1 MTDTPEHLN
10 NHHRDTLN
18 EILRHPVSHNIEWKR
33 VRSLLEAVADT
44 TREHNGK
51 YEVTL
56 AGGTDFLS
64 VPHGKDI
71 DEQTVVDLRKMLR
84 RAGYEADKK

>member
-1 MTDTPEHLN
+1 MTVHLN
-10 NHHRDTLN
+10 NHHRDTLDQ
-18 EILRHPVSHNIEWKR
+18 ILRHPASSNIEWKR

-56 AGGTDFLS
+56 AGETDYLET
-64 VPHGKDI
+64 PRGKDI
-71 DEQTVVDLRKMLR
+71 DEQTVVDLRKMLT
-84 RAGYEADKK
+84 RAGYTLDTK

>member
-1 MTDTPEHLN
+1 MTVHLN
-10 NHHRDTLN
+10 NHHRDTLD
-18 EILRHPVSHNIEWKR
+18 EILRHPTSSNIEWKR

-56 AGGTDFLS
+56 AGETDYLE
-64 VPHGKDI
+64 PPRGKDI
-71 DEQTVVDLRKMLR
+71 DEQTVVDLRKMLT
-84 RAGYEADKK
+84 RAGYTLDTK